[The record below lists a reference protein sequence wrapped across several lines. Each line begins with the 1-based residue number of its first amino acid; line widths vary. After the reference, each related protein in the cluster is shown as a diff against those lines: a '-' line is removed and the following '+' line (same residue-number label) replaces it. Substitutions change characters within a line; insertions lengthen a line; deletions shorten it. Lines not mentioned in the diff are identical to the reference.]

1 MKTCV
6 LAITDEG
13 NLLAQHISGS
23 LKNCTCFAGKMKIA
37 DALHDLW
44 LQYDGF
50 ICVMAT
56 GIVVRSIAPLL
67 RDKATDPCVV
77 VVDQKGRYAVSL
89 LSGHLG
95 GGNLLAGQVA
105 AITGG
110 TAVITTASD
119 VLGKTALDLWAARNN
134 LHVPDRSKLT
144 ALSMRQV
151 NGSCPKIYCEAVNG
165 NLPSDY
171 LAVSSKEQADIAI
184 TYIKDKTS
192 AVLCCIPEILY
203 LGVGCNR
210 GTSAADIEKS
220 FHELCEQHAIE
231 PRAIKGLATIDI
243 KNDEHGIL
251 QFADKYN
258 LDLCF
263 FTRDEL
269 NNVSNVSFSE
279 AVMKA
284 VGVQG
289 VAEPA
294 ALLVAGSGGFESRL
308 IIRKMKWK
316 DVTLAVAERKID
328 KWD

>member
-13 NLLAQHISGS
+13 VLLAQHIAAS
-23 LKNCTCFAGKMKIA
+23 LENCTFLAVEMKVA
-37 DALHDLW
+37 DALQAFW
-44 LQYDGF
+44 SQYDGF

-67 RDKATDPCVV
+67 QDKTIDPCIV
-77 VVDQKGRYAVSL
+77 VVDQKGRHAISL

-95 GGNLLAGQVA
+95 GGNRLAEEVA
-105 AITGG
+105 ALTGG

-119 VLGKTALDLWAARNN
+119 VLGKTAIDLWAARNN
-134 LHVPDRSKLT
+134 IHIADRSKLT
-144 ALSMRQV
+144 RLSARQV
-151 NGSCPKIYCEAVNG
+151 NGAIPQIYCEIETII
-165 NLPSDY
+165 LPSDFSR
-171 LAVSSKEQADIAI
+171 VFSQEQADMVI
-184 TYIKDKTS
+184 TYNKYMTS
-192 AVLCCIPEILY
+192 DTLYCIPGTLY

-210 GTSAADIEKS
+210 GTAAEDIEKS
-220 FHELCEQHAIE
+220 FKALLEQHAIE
-231 PRAIKGLATIDI
+231 PKAIKGLATIDI

-251 QFADKYN
+251 QFADTHN
-258 LDLCF
+258 FDLSF

-269 NNVSNVSFSE
+269 NSVSNVSFSK

-294 ALLVAGSGGFESRL
+294 ALLAAGSGEFESRL

-316 DVTLAVAERKID
+316 DVTLAVAERIIN